1 MDDLLNSGMEVAVLI
16 IVSSFFFF
24 MFMGLF
30 SLLRA
35 RFAFSLDILSAFV
48 NAVTRVEISGR
59 QKQIKDDGLRFR
71 RDDIQTCA
79 MRMAV
84 CVLSWEGGCGCHCGL
99 NFVLCRA
106 SKAISVGEV
115 SVELDKEGWRARSQI
130 GCMKMAASDGSDLSL
145 CCCGWRLGLSRDE
158 ISHRKATEG

>member
-59 QKQIKDDGLRFR
+59 QKAD
-71 RDDIQTCA
+71 
-79 MRMAV
+79 
-84 CVLSWEGGCGCHCGL
+84 
-99 NFVLCRA
+99 
-106 SKAISVGEV
+106 
-115 SVELDKEGWRARSQI
+115 
-130 GCMKMAASDGSDLSL
+130 
-145 CCCGWRLGLSRDE
+145 
-158 ISHRKATEG
+158 